1 MDDDFGLHESVFKG
15 DLKEVSKLLR
25 THDVSKKDRHGMS
38 HIYLINCNLN
48 VWHLTLKYRSF
59 FLVNKQWHSV
69 VLIYNK
75 KNNNMSAHILSGRS
89 KKR

>member
-48 VWHLTLKYRSF
+48 V
-59 FLVNKQWHSV
+59 
-69 VLIYNK
+69 
-75 KNNNMSAHILSGRS
+75 
-89 KKR
+89 